1 MIATPRTVFLDQ
13 NKWIDLAHAFDSPKH
28 HARSHEIGCG
38 LIDAI
43 KSGKLQCPLTS
54 SVILET
60 YKMKDI
66 QHRMMIAEVQAV
78 MSQGRVFRDRNFLI
92 RHEIAEAIVQ
102 SENEEAK
109 TRPALWWMSKYFF
122 ESFVDFPRAIAQFG
136 LESDQVAG
144 LQSDPKFALFHWIS
158 TTPEEERH
166 LAIES
171 YEKGSRELIERIA
184 VRIEKLRS
192 EKFGMRQRVY
202 TASLALD
209 EINRIVSVGAA
220 LGLGWTS
227 LNDIGP
233 KLLKRI
239 MRTVPTYHVEIALA
253 SRIETLDRMIATN
266 DLRDMHSYVSAIPNA
281 DVIVGE
287 KLFVNLALQA
297 GLGKRY
303 GCELYSDM
311 SELGALL

>member
-1 MIATPRTVFLDQ
+1 MIAPPRTVFLDQ

-60 YKMKDI
+60 YRMTDI

-92 RHEIAEAIVQ
+92 RHEIAEAILQ
-102 SENEEAK
+102 TQNEGAAK
-109 TRPALWWMSKYFF
+109 KPPLWWMSKYFI
-122 ESFVDFPRAIAQFG
+122 EAFVDFPRAVAQFG
-136 LESDQVAG
+136 LEPDQVVG
-144 LQSDPKFALFHWIS
+144 LQFDPKFALFHWIS
-158 TTPEEERH
+158 TTPEEERS
-166 LAIES
+166 LAIDY

-184 VRIEKLRS
+184 VRIERLRS

-233 KLLKRI
+233 QSLKRI
-239 MRTVPTYHVEIALA
+239 LRNVATYHVEIALA
-253 SRIETLDRMIATN
+253 SRIESLDRMITTN

-281 DVIVGE
+281 DVVVGE
-287 KLFVNLALQA
+287 KLFVNVALQA

-303 GCELYSDM
+303 GCELYSDL
-311 SELGALL
+311 SELDTLL